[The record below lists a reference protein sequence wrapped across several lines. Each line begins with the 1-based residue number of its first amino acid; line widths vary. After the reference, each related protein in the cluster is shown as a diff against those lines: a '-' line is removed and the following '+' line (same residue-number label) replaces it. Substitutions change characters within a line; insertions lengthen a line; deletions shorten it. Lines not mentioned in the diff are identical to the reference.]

1 MGAEHGV
8 SKMEQNNFLEILP
21 LQAPGFSIAG
31 VHINPT

>member
-8 SKMEQNNFLEILP
+8 SKMEQNNFLEI
-21 LQAPGFSIAG
+21 QAPDYSTAG